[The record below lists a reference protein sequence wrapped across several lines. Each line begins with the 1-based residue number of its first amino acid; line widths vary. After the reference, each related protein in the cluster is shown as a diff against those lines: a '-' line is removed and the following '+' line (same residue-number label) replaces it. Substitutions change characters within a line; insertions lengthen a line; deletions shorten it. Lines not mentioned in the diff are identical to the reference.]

1 MNILITGVHGFIGK
15 KLAAALIARHHYVI
29 GLGRQET
36 TEVKN
41 ITYIQGDILDTQ
53 AVQKAMK
60 GVHAVVHLAALTA
73 HKDIVDNKF
82 QALET
87 NLKGTQNILQAF
99 TKSKTAAKF
108 IYSSTGKVY
117 GKIQSLPITEEH
129 PTLPLNS
136 LGKSKLITEQLI
148 DFYATP
154 HKSSLIFRIFNV
166 YGPQQKENFL
176 IPTILKQLEHST
188 SITLGDVK
196 AQRDYTFI
204 DDIINAFVLALE
216 KDLPGGVSIFN
227 LCSQQGISAEEIV
240 NIIGT
245 IKKEKINL
253 TINHNLIRKDESPEE
268 YGSFQ
273 KAKKVLGWEPK
284 ISLQEGLQKTLYN

>member
-176 IPTILKQLEHST
+176 IPTILKQLQKTTHL
-188 SITLGDVK
+188 TLGDIKVK
-196 AQRDYTFI
+196 RDYTYI
-204 DDIINAFVLALE
+204 DDIINAFLLAIE
-216 KDLPGGVSIFN
+216 QDLPTGVSIFN
-227 LCSQQGISAEEIV
+227 LCSQQGVSAEEIV
-240 NIIGT
+240 QQMSKITKHNIT
-245 IKKEKINL
+245 IEVNQNL
-253 TINHNLIRKDESPEE
+253 LRKDECPIE

-273 KAKKVLGWEPK
+273 KAKAILE
-284 ISLQEGLQKTLYN
+284 